1 MPLPAGTLLTSMS
14 TLTSVPDFQYDF
26 GRQCASLSVIQ
37 CHDARCAGV
46 DLTTMCFS
54 KAALFW
60 TATSKVA
67 ITGMPTPT
75 VSPCS
80 GATDG

>member
-1 MPLPAGTLLTSMS
+1 MPSPAGTLLTSMS
-14 TLTSVPDFQYDF
+14 TLTSVPAFQYVF
-26 GRQCASLSVIQ
+26 GRQCASLSLIQ
-37 CHDARCAGV
+37 CHEPRCAGV
-46 DLTTMCFS
+46 DVTSMCFS
-54 KAALFW
+54 KAALSV
-60 TATSKVA
+60 TGTSKVT